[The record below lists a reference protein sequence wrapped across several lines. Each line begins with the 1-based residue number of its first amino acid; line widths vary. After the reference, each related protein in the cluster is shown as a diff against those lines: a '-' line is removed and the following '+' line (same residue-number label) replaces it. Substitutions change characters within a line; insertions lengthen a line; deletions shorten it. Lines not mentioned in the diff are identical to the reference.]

1 VHSASHLLLA
11 LLLAGSAFA
20 ADQAPG
26 PCVATGSTP
35 CASAH
40 EPSPQELKQAREA
53 FRRGLKL
60 DAGAKPLQAFGAFE
74 EAARLAPRNPEY
86 LSAREITRQKLVYE
100 HLESGNAHLLAG
112 KQVEA
117 LAEFRS
123 ALHLDPGN
131 DFALQ
136 RLRDALGDWKPA
148 STGPLRVLADAG
160 EIEAQ
165 PNRENHEFRFVGD
178 SRFLLQQVATA
189 YGLTAR
195 VDDAV
200 ASRRV
205 RFDIGPVDFAKAM
218 DAAGDV
224 TKTFWAP
231 LSEKEIAVLPETPE
245 NHRQYDRMALRSF
258 YIPDAITPQ
267 ALNDITNLLR
277 VLFEIRYVNQNP
289 RSSSLTVRAP
299 RRMLDA
305 ATELLEHLSSD
316 RPQVLLDIKLFEVDH
331 NFVRQMGL
339 NLPAQ
344 FNLFNIPAGALAA
357 LGGRNIQD
365 LINQLIAGGGI
376 NQANSAGLAGLLA
389 QLQNQSSS
397 IFSQPLATFGGGLTL
412 MGLSIPKVSATL
424 SRNESWLQSLQHV
437 NLHAAQG
444 DAATFKVGQRYPI
457 LNASFAPIFN
467 TPSLAKVIQ
476 NGSFTAPFPSF
487 NYEDLGL
494 VLKAK
499 PFVQGT
505 EFVRLDLEVQIRN
518 LAGQSINGVP
528 VIGDREYKGS
538 ITVRNGEQAVVAGQV
553 TNSETRLLTGIPGVA
568 QVPLLN
574 KATAA
579 NDKETS
585 NNEILLVITPHVL
598 SAPTPE
604 RTEVWLIGR

>member
-1 VHSASHLLLA
+1 MRSAFQLLLA
-11 LLLAGSAFA
+11 LLLAGSTVA
-20 ADQAPG
+20 AGQAPL
-26 PCVATGSTP
+26 P
-35 CASAH
+35 CATVQGTAC
-40 EPSPQELKQAREA
+40 PATAKPTPQQVKQAREA

-60 DAGAKPLQAFGAFE
+60 DNSGKILQAFGAFE

-86 LSAREITRQKLVYE
+86 VSAREITRQKLVYE
-100 HLESGNAHLLAG
+100 HLESGNAQLLAG

-123 ALHLDPGN
+123 ALHLDAGN

-136 RLRDALGDWKPA
+136 RLRDALGDWQPA
-148 STGPLRVLADAG
+148 RSGQLRVLADAG
-160 EIEAQ
+160 EIEAK
-165 PNRENHEFRFVGD
+165 PSPALHEFRFVGD
-178 SRFLLQQVATA
+178 SRFLLQQVAAA
-189 YGLTAR
+189 YGLQAQ
-195 VDDAV
+195 VDEAV

-205 RFDIGPVDFAKAM
+205 RFDIGPVNFSTAM

-231 LSEKEIAVLPETPE
+231 LSEHEIAILPETPE

-258 YIPDAITPQ
+258 YIPDATTPQ
-267 ALNDITNLLR
+267 ALNDVTNLMR
-277 VLFEIRYVNQNP
+277 TLFEIRYINQDP
-289 RSSSLTVRAP
+289 RNSSLTVRAP
-299 RRMLDA
+299 RRILDA
-305 ATELLEHLSSD
+305 ATELLERLASD
-316 RPQVLLDIKLFEVDH
+316 RPQVMLDIKLFEVDH

-376 NQANSAGLAGLLA
+376 NQANSAGIAGLLA
-389 QLQNQSSS
+389 QLQNQSNS
-397 IFSQPLATFGGGLTL
+397 IFSQPLATFGGGLTF

-424 SRNESWLQSLQHV
+424 ARNESWLQSLQHV

-467 TPSLAKVIQ
+467 TQSLAKVIQ

-487 NYEDLGL
+487 SYEDLGL

-499 PFVQGT
+499 PYVQGT
-505 EFVRLDLEVQIRN
+505 EFVRMDLELQIRN

-528 VIGDREYKGS
+528 VIGDREYKGT
-538 ITVRNGEQAVVAGQV
+538 ITVRNGEPAVVAGQV

-568 QVPLLN
+568 QIPLLN

-579 NDKETS
+579 NDKEQA

-598 SAPTPE
+598 SAPTGE
-604 RTEVWLIGR
+604 RNEVWLTGR